1 MAVVKY
7 SYISVMLYRCL
18 FVVFGI
24 AERQLPKSCEENDL
38 MNKRTLRRL
47 ISAFAALVIG
57 LSVLTGCGTK
67 TAENVEKQEDAQ
79 TIQVYLWSTSL
90 YETYAPY
97 IQSQLPDVNIEFIV
111 GNNDLDFYKFL
122 EEHGGLPD
130 IITSCRFSLHDAAP
144 LKDSLMNLALTN
156 EAGAVYN
163 TYLNSFKNEDG
174 SVNWL
179 PVCADAH
186 GFVVNRSLFEQYDIP
201 LPTDYESFVSACQA
215 FEKVGIRGFTADYTY
230 DYTCMETL
238 QGLSAAELTT
248 TEGRKWRTAYS
259 DPASTARVGLDDTV
273 WPGAFERMAQFIQ
286 DTHLTADDLALNYDD
301 VIGMFRN
308 GEVAMYFGSS
318 AGVKMFRDEGIDTIF
333 LPFFSQNG
341 EKWIMTTPYFQIA
354 LNRDLEQDTARRE
367 KAMKVLNVMLSE
379 EAQSRII
386 SDGQDLLSYSQNVP
400 LRLTEYMKDV
410 RDVVEENHMYIRI
423 ASNDFFDVSKDV
435 VSKMI
440 AGEYTAQ
447 QAYRAFNAQLLAE
460 ETPADDEIV
469 LTSGKSYSNV
479 FHANGGSASFSV
491 MANTLRGVY
500 GTDVLLATANSF
512 TGSVLQADYNK
523 KMAASMIMPNG
534 LMSRQRTM
542 TGAELK
548 ETVRA
553 FVEGCEG
560 GFVPFNRGSLPVV
573 SGIAVEV
580 KEAGGSYTLT
590 GITRNGQPLRDD
602 DTVTV
607 TCLAAENQME
617 ALLAS
622 ESGRSL
628 DRDTWVKNRWRDHVS
643 GGGAAL
649 AEPENYM
656 TLR

>member
-1 MAVVKY
+1 
-7 SYISVMLYRCL
+7 
-18 FVVFGI
+18 
-24 AERQLPKSCEENDL
+24 
-38 MNKRTLRRL
+38 MNKRTLHRL
-47 ISAFAALVIG
+47 FSVLMALVMAVS
-57 LSVLTGCGTK
+57 LLTGCGTK

-90 YETYAPY
+90 YENYAPY

-122 EEHGGLPD
+122 QENGGLPD

-215 FEKVGIRGFTADYTY
+215 FEKAGICGFTADYTY

-248 TEGRKWRTAYS
+248 TDGRKWRTAYS

-308 GEVAMYFGSS
+308 GEAAMYFGSS

-333 LPFFSQNG
+333 MPFFSQNG

-354 LNRDLEQDTARRE
+354 LNRDLEQDNARRE

-423 ASNDFFDVSKDV
+423 ASNDFFAVSKDV

-447 QAYRAFNAQLLAE
+447 QAYRAFNARLLAE

-622 ESGRSL
+622 ESGTSL
-628 DRDTWVKNRWRDHVS
+628 DGDTWVKNRWRDHLS
-643 GGGAAL
+643 GGGAVL

>member
-1 MAVVKY
+1 
-7 SYISVMLYRCL
+7 
-18 FVVFGI
+18 
-24 AERQLPKSCEENDL
+24 
-38 MNKRTLRRL
+38 MNKRTLHRMFSVL
-47 ISAFAALVIG
+47 MALVMAVS
-57 LSVLTGCGTK
+57 LLTGCGTK
-67 TAENVEKQEDAQ
+67 SAEQVQKQEDAQ
-79 TIQVYLWSTSL
+79 TIQVYLWTTGL
-90 YETYAPY
+90 YENYAPY
-97 IQSQLPDVNIEFIV
+97 IQAQLPDVNIEFIV

-122 EEHGGLPD
+122 QQNGGLPD
-130 IITSCRFSLHDAAP
+130 IITCCRFSLHDAAP

-215 FEKVGIRGFTADYTY
+215 FEKVGIRGFAADYAY

-259 DPASTARVGLDDTV
+259 DPASTARVGLDNAV
-273 WPGAFERMAQFIQ
+273 WPGAFERMEQFIQ
-286 DTHLTADDLALNYDD
+286 DTHLTADDLAQTYDD
-301 VIGMFRN
+301 VMDLYRN

-318 AGVKMFRDEGIDTIF
+318 AGVKKFQDEGIDTTF

-341 EKWIMTTPYFQIA
+341 EKWIMTTPYFQVA
-354 LNRDLEQDTARRE
+354 LNRELEQDTARRSN
-367 KAMKVLNVMLSE
+367 AMKVLNVMLSE
-379 EAQSRII
+379 EAQNRIVA
-386 SDGQDLLSYSQNVP
+386 DGQDVLSYSQNVP
-400 LRLTEYMKDV
+400 LRLTDYMKDV
-410 RDVVEENHMYIRI
+410 RTVVEENHMYIRI
-423 ASNDFFDVSKDV
+423 ASNDFFAISKDV

-447 QAYRAFNAQLLAE
+447 QAYRAFNTQLLAE
-460 ETPADDEIV
+460 EAPAADEIV

-534 LMSRQRTM
+534 LMSRRRTM

-553 FVEGCEG
+553 FVEGWEG

-580 KEAGGSYTLT
+580 EEDNGSYTLT

-607 TCLAAENQME
+607 TCLATEKQMA
-617 ALLAS
+617 ALPAS
-622 ESGRSL
+622 ESGTSAGE
-628 DRDTWVKNRWRDHVS
+628 DTWVKNTWRDHVS

-649 AEPENYM
+649 AEPENYI

>member
-1 MAVVKY
+1 
-7 SYISVMLYRCL
+7 
-18 FVVFGI
+18 
-24 AERQLPKSCEENDL
+24 

-47 ISAFAALVIG
+47 FSVLMALVMAVS
-57 LSVLTGCGTK
+57 LLTGCGTK
-67 TAENVEKQEDAQ
+67 TAENVEKQEDAR
-79 TIQVYLWSTSL
+79 TIQVYLWTNNL

-122 EEHGGLPD
+122 QENGGLPD
-130 IITSCRFSLHDAAP
+130 IITCCRFSLHDAAP

-186 GFVVNRSLFEQYDIP
+186 GFVVNRGLFEQYGIP
-201 LPTDYESFVSACQA
+201 LPTDYASFAAACQA

-248 TEGRKWRTAYS
+248 TDGRKWRTAYS

-286 DTHLTADDLALNYDD
+286 DTHLTADDLENTYDD
-301 VIGMFRN
+301 VTGMFRN
-308 GEVAMYFGSS
+308 GEAAMYFGSS
-318 AGVKMFRDEGIDTIF
+318 AGVKVFQDEGIDTTF

-379 EAQSRII
+379 EAQSRIVA
-386 SDGQDLLSYSQNVP
+386 DGQDLLSYSQNVP

-423 ASNDFFDVSKDV
+423 ASNDFFAVSKDV

-469 LTSGKSYSNV
+469 LTSGKSCSNV

-590 GITRNGQPLRDD
+590 GITRNGQPLGDD

-622 ESGRSL
+622 ESGTSL
-628 DRDTWVKNRWRDHVS
+628 EGDTWVKNRWRDHLS